1 MALSYVL
8 KMGHVLTTT
17 KTAVESDGANK
28 MMDLIRERFVKGDLS
43 TVDADDSGIKLVKAE
58 EFA

>member
-1 MALSYVL
+1 MQ
-8 KMGHVLTTT
+8 TI
-17 KTAVESDGANK
+17 TAVESDGANK

-43 TVDADDSGIKLVKAE
+43 KVDVDDSGIKLVNAE